1 MIPLFGTLRPW
12 DLGPHLTLLL
22 LKEHSIFIFG
32 NLKKNFIKSKFIVF
46 KLYEGLQESLQLF
59 NIS

>member
-1 MIPLFGTLRPW
+1 MIPLLGTLRPW
-12 DLGPHLTLLL
+12 DLGPHLTLLF

-32 NLKKNFIKSKFIVF
+32 NLKKKLIKSKFIVF